1 LLQLDR
7 FITKDIKMSP
17 RWGCYHF
24 LFLLIFTIITP
35 PMGLKISIKRLRK
48 QKAQRAD
55 ILVTK
60 ALLTELKPQRG
71 GI

>member
-1 LLQLDR
+1 MGLLR
-7 FITKDIKMSP
+7 FPIYANL
-17 RWGCYHF
+17 YHN
-24 LFLLIFTIITP
+24 TA
-35 PMGLKISIKRLRK
+35 PMGLRISIKNHTK
-48 QKAQRAD
+48 KKAQRAD

>member
-1 LLQLDR
+1 
-7 FITKDIKMSP
+7 
-17 RWGCYHF
+17 
-24 LFLLIFTIITP
+24 
-35 PMGLKISIKRLRK
+35 MGLRISIKNHTK
-48 QKAQRAD
+48 KKAQRAE